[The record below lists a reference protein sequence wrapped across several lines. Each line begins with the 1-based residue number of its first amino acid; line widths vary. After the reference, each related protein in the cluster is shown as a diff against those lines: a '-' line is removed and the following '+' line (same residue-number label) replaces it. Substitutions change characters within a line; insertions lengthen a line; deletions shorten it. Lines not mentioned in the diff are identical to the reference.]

1 MTAKLANNDYR
12 LDKGG
17 NVAKKGKKRGKGRI
31 EVCDISE
38 MGFKEIQ
45 FTEEESKAMQLLVDK
60 IAKDSEEFFK
70 NLKEFNGSEGN

>member
-1 MTAKLANNDYR
+1 
-12 LDKGG
+12 
-17 NVAKKGKKRGKGRI
+17 
-31 EVCDISE
+31 